1 MKEKRIE
8 YSLETPL
15 GAALASFEGEALGS
29 LRFAE
34 KGDVMQVKNSPPL
47 LIEIQQ
53 QLNAFFSGD
62 LRKFNLPLSPMG
74 TDFQKEVWDLLG
86 SIPFG
91 STMSYHEL
99 SKSYGNEKAIRAI
112 AAANGA
118 NPIMIIIPCHRVI
131 GADGSLTG
139 YAGGLWRKE
148 ALLDLEQG
156 VQRLF

>member
-1 MKEKRIE
+1 MERNE
-8 YSLETPL
+8 YLLETPL
-15 GAALASFEGEALGS
+15 GNALASFEGEALSS
-29 LRFAE
+29 LRFAN
-34 KGDVMQVKNSPPL
+34 KGEEVQKMKGPPIL
-47 LIEIQQ
+47 SELHR
-53 QLNAFFSGD
+53 QLKAYFNGDSRTFDFS
-62 LRKFNLPLSPMG
+62 LSPSG
-74 TDFQKEVWDLLG
+74 TDFQKEVWSLLH

-91 STMSYHEL
+91 STKSYHEL
-99 SKSYGNEKAIRAI
+99 SICYGNEKAIRAI

-156 VQRLF
+156 VERLF